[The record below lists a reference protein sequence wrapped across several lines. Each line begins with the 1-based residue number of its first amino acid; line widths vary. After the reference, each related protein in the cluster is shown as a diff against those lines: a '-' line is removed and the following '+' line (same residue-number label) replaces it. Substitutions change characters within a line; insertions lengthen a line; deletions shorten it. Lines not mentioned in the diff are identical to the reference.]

1 MYTLHTHTISLKF
14 ETLATVHRFG
24 TLGGTMTLRRT
35 RIKDGEKEI
44 DPKMEELKR
53 QLNTED
59 GGNGLLKSGQT
70 LLLIF
75 PPNFAQCFSKV
86 VII

>member
-1 MYTLHTHTISLKF
+1 
-14 ETLATVHRFG
+14 
-24 TLGGTMTLRRT
+24 MTLRRT

-59 GGNGLLKSGQT
+59 GGN
-70 LLLIF
+70 
-75 PPNFAQCFSKV
+75 
-86 VII
+86 

>member
-1 MYTLHTHTISLKF
+1 
-14 ETLATVHRFG
+14 
-24 TLGGTMTLRRT
+24 MTLRRT

-59 GGNGLLKSGQT
+59 GGKILFQKLD
-70 LLLIF
+70 
-75 PPNFAQCFSKV
+75 KV
-86 VII
+86 CQKVYFYK